1 MALGSI
7 RRNPYGVIT
16 RSFGTLHRSIIL
28 HICQE
33 IRDNANMPLLSYSVY
48 DDDWGEVKGVLAVHY
63 VDKRDIRALE
73 SNDPKVALE
82 KLHGGE

>member
-1 MALGSI
+1 
-7 RRNPYGVIT
+7 
-16 RSFGTLHRSIIL
+16 
-28 HICQE
+28 
-33 IRDNANMPLLSYSVY
+33 MPLLSYSVY

-73 SNDPKVALE
+73 SNDPKVTLE